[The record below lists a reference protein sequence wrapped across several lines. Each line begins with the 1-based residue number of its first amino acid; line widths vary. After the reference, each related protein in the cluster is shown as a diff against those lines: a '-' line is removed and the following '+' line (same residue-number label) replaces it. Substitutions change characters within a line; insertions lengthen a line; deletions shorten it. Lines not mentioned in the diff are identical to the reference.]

1 MSYIKIVGFNNAK
14 TFNYC
19 LSGKIVEEEHSNFKI
34 WDDLGMNENENYY
47 IALDDRVNKNI
58 LDDIFNETN
67 ISYELV
73 NELPEGLHNNFNE
86 IIE

>member
-1 MSYIKIVGFNNAK
+1 MHIKLVGLNNAK

-19 LSGKIVEEEHSNFKI
+19 LSGKLAEQNHSTFMI
-34 WDDLGMNENENYY
+34 WDKLKLTENDNYY
-47 IALDDRVNKNI
+47 LACDLRVTEMILNEIA
-58 LDDIFNETN
+58 NETN

-73 NELPEGLHNNFNE
+73 NELPEGLQNNFNE